1 MPHSTPLITI
11 LVYGFVLA
19 LIAGVGAQKLKLS
32 PLVGYL
38 LAGVLLGSS
47 TPGVVADAELASEL
61 LEIGVILLMF
71 GVGLHFSMADLLEV
85 KWIAI
90 PGAITQ
96 ILLTTL
102 VGMGF
107 AWYLGWPIGTGLVFG
122 LALSVASTV
131 VLLRSLEERRL
142 LESMRGRIAIG
153 WLVVQD
159 LAMVMVLVL
168 LPAIAPLIGGDSGV
182 DGPAG
187 SVWAA
192 LGLTLGKVAAFIAV
206 MLIVGRRVIP
216 WLLERVA
223 GLGSR
228 ELFTLCVLA
237 ISLGVAYASAS
248 LFNVSFALGAFFAG
262 MMLKESK
269 LSQEAAESSLPL
281 RDAFAVLFF
290 VSVGMLFD
298 PSIIVR
304 EPLKVFATFLI
315 IVVGNPLVA
324 MLIVRAFRYPKQT
337 ALTIAASLGQIG
349 EFSFILATLGI
360 SLKLLPVEA
369 RDLILA
375 GSILSILANP
385 LLFVALDRWNARRD
399 VTEQERKTSEAQDV
413 SDAED
418 AADADNDLLPDRDA
432 IPDGGHIILVGYG
445 RVGSRIAQRLR
456 ELAIPFVLID
466 DIKPI
471 CRDARKL
478 GIPCVLGNAV
488 NHDVIGD
495 ANIGTARGLVV
506 AISQTL
512 EAGNIIRAA
521 REINSGLAI
530 LARGH
535 SDADIAYLLKCGADA
550 TVMGESEIAR
560 SISDSVESLMR
571 LAPRLETG
579 PSNACQKSKY
589 E

>member
-1 MPHSTPLITI
+1 MPHNTPLITI

-38 LAGVLLGSS
+38 LAGVMLGSS
-47 TPGVVADAELASEL
+47 TPGVVADAALASQL

-85 KWIAI
+85 KGIAI
-90 PGAITQ
+90 PGAMTQ

-142 LESMRGRIAIG
+142 LESTRGRIAIG

-159 LAMVMVLVL
+159 LAMVLVLVL
-168 LPAIAPLIGGDSGV
+168 LPAIAPLLGGDSGSA
-182 DGPAG
+182 DAQTG

-192 LGLTLGKVAAFIAV
+192 LGLTLGKVAAFIAI

-223 GLGSR
+223 GMGSR

-237 ISLGVAYASAS
+237 ISLGVAYASAM
-248 LFNVSFALGAFFAG
+248 LFSVSFALGAFFAG

-269 LSQEAAESSLPL
+269 LSREAAESSLPL

-304 EPLKVFATFLI
+304 EPLKVLATFLI

-349 EFSFILATLGI
+349 EFSFILAALGI
-360 SLKLLPVEA
+360 SLNLLPVEA

-399 VTEQERKTSEAQDV
+399 AAEQERKAVERQDV

-418 AADADNDLLPDRDA
+418 AEDADNDILPDRDS

-456 ELAIPFVLID
+456 ELEIPFVLID

-471 CRDARKL
+471 CREARKL
-478 GIPCVLGNAV
+478 GTPCVLGNAV
-488 NHDVIGD
+488 NGDVIAD
-495 ANIGTARGLVV
+495 ANIATARGLVV
-506 AISQTL
+506 AVSQTL

-521 REINSGLAI
+521 RETNPSLAI

-560 SISDSVESLMR
+560 SISDSIESLMR
-571 LAPRLETG
+571 LAPRLEMT
-579 PSNACQKSKY
+579 PVNP
-589 E
+589 

>member
-47 TPGVVADAELASEL
+47 TPGVVADAELAGEL

-90 PGAITQ
+90 PGAVSQIT
-96 ILLTTL
+96 LTTL
-102 VGMGF
+102 IGMGF

-142 LESMRGRIAIG
+142 LESKRGRIAIG

-159 LAMVMVLVL
+159 LAMVLVLVM
-168 LPAIAPLIGGDSGV
+168 LPAVAPLLGGD
-182 DGPAG
+182 AG
-187 SVWAA
+187 ADAPTGSIWTA
-192 LGLTLGKVAAFIAV
+192 LSITLGKVAAFIAV

-237 ISLGVAYASAS
+237 ISLGVAYASAM
-248 LFNVSFALGAFFAG
+248 LFDVSFALGAFFAG

-269 LSQEAAESSLPL
+269 LSQEAAEDSLPM

-298 PSIIVR
+298 PSIVIR

-315 IVVGNPLVA
+315 IVIANPLVA
-324 MLIVRAFRYPKQT
+324 MLIVRASRYPKQT
-337 ALTIAASLGQIG
+337 AFTIAASLGQIG
-349 EFSFILATLGI
+349 EFSFILAALGI

-399 VTEQERKTSEAQDV
+399 AAEQDRKAVEEQNV

-418 AADADNDLLPDRDA
+418 AEDADNDILPDRDS
-432 IPDGGHIILVGYG
+432 IPGANHIILVGYG
-445 RVGSRIAQRLR
+445 RVGSRIARRLIDQ
-456 ELAIPFVLID
+456 EIPFVLID
-466 DIKPI
+466 DVKQL

-488 NHDVIGD
+488 NPEVIAD
-495 ANIGTARGLVV
+495 ANIATARGLVV
-506 AISQTL
+506 AVSQTM

-521 REINSGLAI
+521 RETNPDLAI

-535 SDADIAYLLKCGADA
+535 SDADIAYLLKSGADA

-560 SISDSVESLMR
+560 SISDSVESLMK
-571 LAPRLETG
+571 LAPRLELT
-579 PSNACQKSKY
+579 PLNP
-589 E
+589 

>member
-71 GVGLHFSMADLLEV
+71 GVGLHFSIADLLEV

-90 PGAITQ
+90 PGAISQ

-159 LAMVMVLVL
+159 LAMVLVLVL

-182 DGPAG
+182 DGPTG

-304 EPLKVFATFLI
+304 EPLKVVATFLI

-399 VTEQERKTSEAQDV
+399 VTEQQRKASEAQDV

-418 AADADNDLLPDRDA
+418 AADADNDILPDRDS
-432 IPDGGHIILVGYG
+432 IPDHDHIILVGYG
-445 RVGSRIAQRLR
+445 RVGSRIAHRLR

-471 CRDARKL
+471 CREARKL

-488 NHDVIGD
+488 NPDVIGD
-495 ANIGTARGLVV
+495 ANIATARGLVV

-521 REINSGLAI
+521 REINPGLAI

-535 SDADIAYLLKCGADA
+535 SEADIAYLLKCGADA

-571 LAPRLETG
+571 LAPRLELA
-579 PSNACQKSKY
+579 PINP
-589 E
+589 

>member
-47 TPGVVADAELASEL
+47 TPGVVADAELAGEL

-90 PGAITQ
+90 PGAVSQIT
-96 ILLTTL
+96 LTTL

-142 LESMRGRIAIG
+142 LESKRGRIAIG

-159 LAMVMVLVL
+159 LAMVLVLVM
-168 LPAIAPLIGGDSGV
+168 LPAIAPLLGGD
-182 DGPAG
+182 AG
-187 SVWAA
+187 ADAPTGSIWTA
-192 LGLTLGKVAAFIAV
+192 LSITLGKVAAFIAV

-237 ISLGVAYASAS
+237 ISLGVAYASAM
-248 LFNVSFALGAFFAG
+248 LFDVSFALGAFFAG

-269 LSQEAAESSLPL
+269 LSQEAAEDSLPM

-298 PSIIVR
+298 PSIVIR

-315 IVVGNPLVA
+315 IVIANPLVA
-324 MLIVRAFRYPKQT
+324 MLIVRASRYPKQT
-337 ALTIAASLGQIG
+337 AFTIAASLGQIG
-349 EFSFILATLGI
+349 EFSFILAALGI

-399 VTEQERKTSEAQDV
+399 GAEQDRKAVEEQNV

-418 AADADNDLLPDRDA
+418 AEDADNDILPDRDS
-432 IPDGGHIILVGYG
+432 IPGANHIILVGYG
-445 RVGSRIAQRLR
+445 RVGSRIARRLIDQ
-456 ELAIPFVLID
+456 EIPFVLID
-466 DIKPI
+466 DVKQL

-488 NHDVIGD
+488 NPEVIAD
-495 ANIGTARGLVV
+495 ANIATARGLVV
-506 AISQTL
+506 AVSQTM

-521 REINSGLAI
+521 RETNPDLAI

-535 SDADIAYLLKCGADA
+535 SDADIAYLLKSGADA

-560 SISDSVESLMR
+560 SISDSVESLMK
-571 LAPRLETG
+571 LAPRLELT
-579 PSNACQKSKY
+579 PLNP
-589 E
+589 

>member
-90 PGAITQ
+90 PGAISQ
-96 ILLTTL
+96 ITLTTL

-142 LESMRGRIAIG
+142 LESTRGRIAIG

-159 LAMVMVLVL
+159 LAMVLVLVL
-168 LPAIAPLIGGDSGV
+168 LPAIAPLLGGDSGTN
-182 DGPAG
+182 AQTG
-187 SVWAA
+187 SVWVA
-192 LGLTLGKVAAFIAV
+192 LGITLGKVAAFIAV

-237 ISLGVAYASAS
+237 ISLGVAYASAL

-304 EPLKVFATFLI
+304 EPLKVVATFLI
-315 IVVGNPLVA
+315 IVVVNPLAA

-349 EFSFILATLGI
+349 EFSFILAGLGI
-360 SLKLLPVEA
+360 GLKLLPVEA

-399 VTEQERKTSEAQDV
+399 SAEHERNAVEQQDAF
-413 SDAED
+413 DAED
-418 AADADNDLLPDRDA
+418 AADADNDILPDRDS

-445 RVGSRIAQRLR
+445 RVGSRIALRLR
-456 ELAIPFVLID
+456 DLAIPFVLID
-466 DIKPI
+466 DIKPL
-471 CRDARKL
+471 CREARKL

-488 NHDVIGD
+488 NPEVIAD
-495 ANIGTARGLVV
+495 ANIASARGLVV
-506 AISQTL
+506 AVSQTM

-521 REINSGLAI
+521 RETNPGLAI

-535 SDADIAYLLKCGADA
+535 SDADIAYLLKSGADA

-560 SISDSVESLMR
+560 SISDSVESLMK
-571 LAPRLETG
+571 LAPRLELK
-579 PSNACQKSKY
+579 PINP
-589 E
+589 

>member
-19 LIAGVGAQKLKLS
+19 LIAGVTAQRLKLS

-47 TPGVVADAELASEL
+47 TPGVVGDADLAGEL

-90 PGAITQ
+90 PGAVMQ
-96 ILLTTL
+96 IALTTL

-107 AWYLGWPIGTGLVFG
+107 AWYLDWPIGTGLVFG
-122 LALSVASTV
+122 LSLSVASTV

-142 LESMRGRIAIG
+142 LESNRGKIAIG
-153 WLVVQD
+153 WLIVQD
-159 LAMVMVLVL
+159 LAMVLVLVL
-168 LPAIAPLIGGDSGV
+168 LPAIAPLIGGDSSP
-182 DGPAG
+182 DAPTG
-187 SVWAA
+187 SVWGA
-192 LGLTLGKVAAFIAV
+192 LALTLGKVAAFIAV

-223 GLGSR
+223 GMGSR

-237 ISLGVAYASAS
+237 ISLGVAYASAM
-248 LFNVSFALGAFFAG
+248 LFDVSFALGAFFAG

-269 LSQEAAESSLPL
+269 LSQEAAEDSLPL

-304 EPLKVFATFLI
+304 EPLKVAATFLI
-315 IVVGNPLVA
+315 IVIVNPLAA
-324 MLIVRAFRYPKQT
+324 MLIVRAFRHPKQT

-349 EFSFILATLGI
+349 EFSFILAALGI
-360 SLKLLPVEA
+360 ALKLLPAEA

-399 VTEQERKTSEAQDV
+399 SAERERKAGEDQVQADAQAV
-413 SDAED
+413 ADAE
-418 AADADNDLLPDRDA
+418 ADILPDRES
-432 IPDGGHIILVGYG
+432 IPAGDHIILVGYG

-456 ELAIPFVLID
+456 DLGIAFVLID
-466 DIKPI
+466 DNKPN
-471 CRDARKL
+471 CRAARKL

-488 NHDVIGD
+488 NADVIAD
-495 ANIGTARGLVV
+495 ANIATARGLLV
-506 AISQTL
+506 AVSQTM
-512 EAGNIIRAA
+512 EAGQIIRGA
-521 REINSGLAI
+521 REINPALAI

-535 SDADIAYLLKCGADA
+535 SDADIAYLLQAGADA

-560 SISDSVESLMR
+560 SMSDSVESLMK
-571 LAPRLETG
+571 LAPRLEAAPTTG
-579 PSNACQKSKY
+579 
-589 E
+589 

>member
-38 LAGVLLGSS
+38 LAGVVLGSS
-47 TPGVVADAELASEL
+47 TPGLVADAELASEL

-71 GVGLHFSMADLLEV
+71 GVGLHFSIADLLEV

-90 PGAITQ
+90 PGAISQ

-107 AWYLGWPIGTGLVFG
+107 AWYIGWPIGTGLVFG

-159 LAMVMVLVL
+159 LAMVLVLVL
-168 LPAIAPLIGGDSGV
+168 LPAIAPLIGGESGA
-182 DGPAG
+182 DAATG

-223 GLGSR
+223 GMGSR

-237 ISLGVAYASAS
+237 ISLGVAYASAM
-248 LFNVSFALGAFFAG
+248 LFDVSFALGAFFAG

-269 LSQEAAESSLPL
+269 LSQEAAEDSLPL

-298 PSIIVR
+298 PSVILR
-304 EPLKVFATFLI
+304 EPLKVLATFLI

-349 EFSFILATLGI
+349 EFSFILAGLGI
-360 SLKLLPVEA
+360 GLKLLPVEA

-385 LLFVALDRWNARRD
+385 LLFVALDRWNARREAA
-399 VTEQERKTSEAQDV
+399 EQERKAVEEQDA
-413 SDAED
+413 SDTQDTE
-418 AADADNDLLPDRDA
+418 DADNDILPDRDS
-432 IPDGGHIILVGYG
+432 IPDAGHIILVGYG

-456 ELAIPFVLID
+456 DLGIPFVLID

-471 CRDARKL
+471 CREARKL

-488 NHDVIGD
+488 NPEVVAD
-495 ANIGTARGLVV
+495 ANIATARGLVV
-506 AISQTL
+506 AISQTM

-535 SDADIAYLLKCGADA
+535 SEADIAYLLKCGADA

-571 LAPRLETG
+571 LAPRLESTPINPG
-579 PSNACQKSKY
+579 LG
-589 E
+589 

>member
-19 LIAGVGAQKLKLS
+19 LIAGVTAQKLKLS

-90 PGAITQ
+90 PGAVSQ
-96 ILLTTL
+96 IALTTL

-142 LESMRGRIAIG
+142 LESTRGRIAIG

-159 LAMVMVLVL
+159 LAMVLVLVL
-168 LPAIAPLIGGDSGV
+168 LPAIAPLLGGD
-182 DGPAG
+182 AG
-187 SVWAA
+187 ADAPTGSIWVA
-192 LGLTLGKVAAFIAV
+192 LGITLGKVAAFIAV

-237 ISLGVAYASAS
+237 ISLGVAYASAM
-248 LFNVSFALGAFFAG
+248 LFDVSFALGAFFAG

-269 LSQEAAESSLPL
+269 LSQEAAEDSLPL

-298 PSIIVR
+298 PSIIIR

-315 IVVGNPLVA
+315 IVIGNPLVA

-337 ALTIAASLGQIG
+337 AFTIAASLGQIG
-349 EFSFILATLGI
+349 EFSFILAALGI

-385 LLFVALDRWNARRD
+385 LLFVALDHWNARRD
-399 VTEQERKTSEAQDV
+399 AAEHERKATEAQDV
-413 SDAED
+413 FDAED
-418 AADADNDLLPDRDA
+418 AEDADNDILPDRDS
-432 IPDGGHIILVGYG
+432 IPDANHIILVGYG
-445 RVGSRIAQRLR
+445 RVGSRIARRLI
-456 ELAIPFVLID
+456 ELEIPFVLID

-471 CRDARKL
+471 CREARKL
-478 GIPCVLGNAV
+478 GIRCVLGNAV
-488 NHDVIGD
+488 NPEVIAD
-495 ANIGTARGLVV
+495 ANIATARGLVV
-506 AISQTL
+506 AVSQTM

-521 REINSGLAI
+521 RETNPGLAI

-535 SDADIAYLLKCGADA
+535 SDADIAYLLKSGADA

-560 SISDSVESLMR
+560 SISDSVESLMK
-571 LAPRLETG
+571 LAPRLELNTIN
-579 PSNACQKSKY
+579 P
-589 E
+589 

>member
-47 TPGVVADAELASEL
+47 TPGVVADAELAGEL

-90 PGAITQ
+90 PGAVSQIT
-96 ILLTTL
+96 LTTL

-142 LESMRGRIAIG
+142 LESKRGRIAIG

-159 LAMVMVLVL
+159 LAMVLVLVM
-168 LPAIAPLIGGDSGV
+168 LPAVAPLLGGD
-182 DGPAG
+182 AG
-187 SVWAA
+187 ADAPTGSIWTA
-192 LGLTLGKVAAFIAV
+192 LSITLGKVAAFIAV

-237 ISLGVAYASAS
+237 ISLGVAYASAM
-248 LFNVSFALGAFFAG
+248 LFDVSFALGAFFAG

-269 LSQEAAESSLPL
+269 LSQEAAEDSLPM

-298 PSIIVR
+298 PSIVIR

-315 IVVGNPLVA
+315 IVIANPLVA
-324 MLIVRAFRYPKQT
+324 MLIVRASRYPKQT
-337 ALTIAASLGQIG
+337 AFTIAASLGQIG
-349 EFSFILATLGI
+349 EFSFILAALGI

-399 VTEQERKTSEAQDV
+399 GAEQDRKAVEEQNV

-418 AADADNDLLPDRDA
+418 AEDADNDILPDRDS
-432 IPDGGHIILVGYG
+432 IPGANHIILVGYG
-445 RVGSRIAQRLR
+445 RVGSRIARRLIDQ
-456 ELAIPFVLID
+456 EIPFVLID
-466 DIKPI
+466 DVKQL

-488 NHDVIGD
+488 NPEVIAD
-495 ANIGTARGLVV
+495 ANIATARGLVV
-506 AISQTL
+506 AVSQTM

-521 REINSGLAI
+521 RETNPDLAI

-535 SDADIAYLLKCGADA
+535 SDADIAYLLKSGADA

-560 SISDSVESLMR
+560 SISDSVESLMK
-571 LAPRLETG
+571 LAPRLELT
-579 PSNACQKSKY
+579 PLNP
-589 E
+589 